1 MTALD
6 PIKQPGL
13 EAQKL
18 ISISLGKMAASR
30 VGKSGSSLHKSLLV
44 ASVLQ
49 RARHVFLEENYHT
62 YHHYRGPAITP
73 VPFCPP
79 HVPNKL
85 PAPLS
90 PSCPETYVQDNDEN
104 RCATPQPHEDDASK
118 EETTLAPLTPV
129 VVHRVPLSD
138 ASNYQQ
144 QQQQHQRTVALK
156 RRRVSD
162 KETQDAVSSILP
174 KRLKS
179 CESYD
184 EEVEEEEEEEEEEAH
199 LPQSSHLLA
208 GEDQAQECANPSD
221 TFVPISVAE
230 NHGLLPVCSTVEASS
245 LSCHGASDCVVR
257 NPTTI
262 TSTNNHPLYCTLE
275 PISDDEEDDDDVNS
289 MEVEHITSL
298 VSIFSFG
305 APRKDLCATQAA
317 REDHAQFTPVA
328 LTV

>member
-49 RARHVFLEENYHT
+49 RARHVFLEENYHS
-62 YHHYRGPAITP
+62 YHHYRGPTITP
-73 VPFCPP
+73 VPICPP

-85 PAPLS
+85 PTPLT
-90 PSCPETYVQDNDEN
+90 PSCPDSYLQDNDEN

-129 VVHRVPLSD
+129 VVHRMPLGD
-138 ASNYQQ
+138 TSNYQQ
-144 QQQQHQRTVALK
+144 QQQRTVALK

-179 CESYD
+179 CASYD
-184 EEVEEEEEEEEEEAH
+184 DDEEESPLH
-199 LPQSSHLLA
+199 PSSHHLA

-221 TFVPISVAE
+221 MFVPISVAE
-230 NHGLLPVCSTVEASS
+230 NHGLLPVCSTVET
-245 LSCHGASDCVVR
+245 SCRGASDCVVR

-262 TSTNNHPLYCTLE
+262 TTTNNHPLYCTLE